1 MQLGPTEQDR
11 LLVFLAAELARRQ
24 RANGLR
30 LNAPEAIAIATDEMH
45 MAARAGASFDEVV
58 AAGMR
63 AVGPDDLL
71 DGVAALISE
80 IRVEVLLEE
89 GTRLIVLR
97 DLGGTDRREAGAEP
111 GALVVADGAVSI
123 NSGMASLELEVV
135 NTSDHSVRVS
145 SHFPFHRVNPRLS
158 FDRRAAWGTR
168 LDIPAG
174 ETVRWVP
181 GERKV
186 VRLVRVAVEGGGD
199 A

>member
-174 ETVRWVP
+174 ETVRWVA